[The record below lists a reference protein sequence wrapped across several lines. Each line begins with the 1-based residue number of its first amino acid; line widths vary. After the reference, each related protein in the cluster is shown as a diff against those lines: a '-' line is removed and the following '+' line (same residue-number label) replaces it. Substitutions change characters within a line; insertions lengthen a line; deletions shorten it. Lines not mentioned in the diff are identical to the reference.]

1 MRSYIRSTGSYRQSG
16 GQDVPCSVHISVMRR
31 AAPARPGPDVQRDLR
46 RQGSACG
53 THPAAG
59 EPAVD
64 DDEVTPVPGALVL
77 QHGAQFRPRS
87 VGDGARERAVLQ
99 HIADGQVLDHDR
111 LVLADESSGE
121 LVEKVVPA
129 IGDPCMDPGHLASA
143 LVVIAG
149 TSGLA
154 GELSLGP
161 REAGSVPALVS
172 GIGDLLSRG
181 EGDEEVIPMSTPT
194 ERSVSGPGAI
204 ASSHSMDTNHRP
216 ARSRD
221 TVTVVGSAPAGR
233 GGTSE
238 CQVVSSSWPA
248 SDDLCAT

>member
-181 EGDEEVIPMSTPT
+181 EGDE
-194 ERSVSGPGAI
+194 GGD
-204 ASSHSMDTNHRP
+204 SHVDADREIS
-216 ARSRD
+216 
-221 TVTVVGSAPAGR
+221 VGSRGNRVFAQHGHEPSSRTVAGHR
-233 GGTSE
+233 HRRRLCPRRQGRDQRMSSG
-238 CQVVSSSWPA
+238 VVILA
-248 SDDLCAT
+248 SVR